1 MKWIEK
7 SGGANQKILTGRE
20 EKSDRGEKKQ
30 KDRSKQAWRK
40 GRNRKRK
47 SSVLKGAIVLAS
59 ICIVAG
65 IAGCGTKTWK
75 SEKNTENENAKFQT
89 FTADLFAQEV
99 SANTMTLHYTLEQPE
114 AYGINEGQ
122 QSVSLGS
129 GNVDP
134 KETGTGIENTSAAMK
149 KFTYKKLNRENQLTY
164 DVIEQ
169 YLKDVKGSLPYWLY
183 QEPLNGVSGAQTQLP
198 VLFSEYRFTS
208 EQDVEEYLE
217 LLRKVPEYL
226 EELLQYE
233 TEKSE
238 AGLFMPETVAEQAI
252 RQSQAFLEQKESHYL
267 ITTFVERI
275 REVKGLSDEKL
286 DEYIKKNAAILE
298 QEIFPAYEK
307 LIRGL
312 EKLKGTEKNEEG
324 LCYLPKGR
332 EYYKNLVR
340 RETGS
345 NLTVPEM
352 RRRTKRQIQ
361 ADLQAMEQA
370 LGIWPGT
377 DTGNND
383 GKTKENSG
391 KGGAK
396 GTNAARDE
404 TGTDKTETQETLGKI
419 LALGKEQTQDVKL
432 GEVQWMLGNLEEKM
446 QGKFPD
452 LAEVSVEVKY
462 VPESMTEHLSPAFY
476 MIPALD
482 RYGENV
488 IYINQGYERDGI
500 ALYTTLAHE
509 GYPGHLYQTVYYA
522 SRKPDPIRNLF
533 TYGGYVEGWATYAE
547 MCSYYLA
554 DLKKEQAILL
564 QKNASI
570 LLGLYSLADMGIHDE
585 GWSREE
591 LQAFFAG
598 YGLGNQESIDQIYDL
613 ILSDPAN
620 YLKYYIGYL
629 EFLDLKEAFVKEKG
643 KEFRQEAF
651 HKCVLDVGP
660 APFELVEKY
669 AW

>member
-1 MKWIEK
+1 M
-7 SGGANQKILTGRE
+7 
-20 EKSDRGEKKQ
+20 DRKKKRIGDEDGE
-30 KDRSKQAWRK
+30 
-40 GRNRKRK
+40 NRKKCINREGGK
-47 SSVLKGAIVLAS
+47 KTDTVCMSKVVVLLC

-65 IAGCGTKTWK
+65 IVGCGTKTWK
-75 SEKNTENENAKFQT
+75 SEKNRENENAKFQT
-89 FTADLFAQEV
+89 FTANLFAQEV
-99 SANTMTLHYTLEQPE
+99 SANTLTLHYTLEHPE
-114 AYGINEGQ
+114 TYGITSQEQ
-122 QSVSLGS
+122 KVALGS

-134 KETGTGIENTSAAMK
+134 KQTGVGIENTSTAMK
-149 KFTYKKLNRENQLTY
+149 KFTYKELNRENQLTY
-164 DVIEQ
+164 DVIDH

-183 QEPLNGVSGAQTQLP
+183 REPLNGVSGAQTQLP
-198 VLFSEYRFTS
+198 VLFSEYRFSS
-208 EQDVEEYLE
+208 EKDVEEYLE
-217 LLRKVPEYL
+217 LLAKVPAYL
-226 EELLQYE
+226 DELTQYE

-238 AGLFMPETVAEQAI
+238 VGLFMSKTVAEQTI

-275 REVKGLSDEKL
+275 RELEGLSDEKL
-286 DEYIKKNAAILE
+286 DAYIEKNAAILE
-298 QEIFPAYEK
+298 REIFPAYEK
-307 LIRGL
+307 LIRDL
-312 EKLKGTEKNEEG
+312 EKLKRTGKNEEG

-345 NLTVPEM
+345 DLTVPEM
-352 RRRTKRQIQ
+352 KRRTKKQIQ
-361 ADLQAMEQA
+361 ADFQAMEQA
-370 LGIWPGT
+370 LGLWIGA
-377 DTGNND
+377 DRAD
-383 GKTKENSG
+383 GK
-391 KGGAK
+391 
-396 GTNAARDE
+396 E
-404 TGTDKTETQETLGKI
+404 TATQETVGKI

-432 GEVQWMLGNLEEKM
+432 GEVQWMLGTLEEKIK
-446 QGKFPD
+446 GKFPE
-452 LAEVSVEVKY
+452 LIETSVEVKY

-500 ALYTTLAHE
+500 ALFTTLAHE

-522 SRKPDPIRNLF
+522 SRTPDPIRNLF
-533 TYGGYVEGWATYAE
+533 TYSGYVEGWATYAE

-629 EFLDLKEAFVKEKG
+629 EFLDLKEDYVKENG
-643 KEFRQEAF
+643 KEFRQETF